1 MTGVKAMRGV
11 MVGVDR
17 EGLETDRLH
26 CYPASHAS
34 LIQSVTNF

>member
-17 EGLETDRLH
+17 EELETDRLR
-26 CYPASHAS
+26 CYPASHVS